1 MNWILVAVAAVLV
14 AVVAAAIATL
24 VARNQSL
31 ADELA
36 RQKEALGAT
45 KDQLDQ
51 TDKKLRETFQS
62 LARDALEDNRTAFFD
77 LAKPIAD
84 TLKKVDL
91 RLEEVERARVEA
103 YARLTEK
110 VSTLNSTTDTLSR
123 ALRTPSV
130 RGRWGEM
137 QLRRVLEITGML
149 QHCDFEEQPTLYGDD
164 GRLRP
169 DAIVHLPGGK
179 RIVVD
184 VKTPLEA
191 FLDAQEAADDN
202 ARTAKLELHARHVL
216 DHMDKLGSKAY
227 WETLGDSPE
236 MVVMFLPG
244 EMLFSAALQRDHKL
258 IERGF
263 AHKVL
268 LASPITLIALLTTAA
283 QSWRQEA
290 LAENYREVAQLG
302 KDFYE
307 RLAKFADHF
316 NEIGRKLN
324 GAVGAY
330 NDAVGSFE
338 SRLLVSA
345 RRLKDLEVTAAPEL
359 LTPEPIDTVPR
370 ALKQA
375 GLMGLPESQSSRDP
389 EGSTS
394 TERDVT

>member
-1 MNWILVAVAAVLV
+1 MIWMLVFAAAVVALVAAV
-14 AVVAAAIATL
+14 IATL
-24 VARNQSL
+24 IARNQSL
-31 ADELA
+31 SRELA
-36 RQKEALGAT
+36 RQSDALGGT
-45 KDQLDQ
+45 KDLIAS
-51 TDKKLRETFQS
+51 TDDRLRETFQS
-62 LARDALEDNRTAFFD
+62 LAREALTENRTVFLD
-77 LAKPIAD
+77 LAAPIAE
-84 TLKKVDL
+84 TLTRVNS
-91 RLEEVERARVEA
+91 RLEEVEHARLDA

-110 VSTLNSTTDTLSR
+110 ISTLNTTTDMLSR

-137 QLRRVLEITGML
+137 QLRRVLEIAGML
-149 QHCDFEEQPTLYGDD
+149 QHCDFEEQPTLYGEN

-169 DAIVHLPGGK
+169 DAIIHLPGGK

-191 FLDAQEAADDN
+191 YLDAQEATDDQTRN
-202 ARTAKLELHARHVL
+202 AKLEQHARLVL

-227 WETLGDSPE
+227 WEPLGDSPE
-236 MVVMFLPG
+236 LVVMFLPG

-263 AHKVL
+263 ERKVL

-283 QSWRQEA
+283 HSWRQEA
-290 LAENYREVAQLG
+290 LAENYREVARLG

-307 RLAKFADHF
+307 RLARFSEHF
-316 NEIGRKLN
+316 NDVGKKLH
-324 GAVGAY
+324 GAVHAY

-359 LTPEPIDTVPR
+359 LTPEPIDTLPR
-370 ALKQA
+370 TLKQA
-375 GLMGLPESQSSRDP
+375 GLIGIRGAAASA
-389 EGSTS
+389 
-394 TERDVT
+394 ERDVT

>member
-1 MNWILVAVAAVLV
+1 MNWILVAVAAAVV

-45 KDQLDQ
+45 RELLDR
-51 TDKKLRETFQS
+51 TDEKLRETFQS
-62 LARDALEDNRTAFFD
+62 LARDALKDNRTAFFD

-91 RLEEVERARVEA
+91 RLEEVERARVDA

-110 VSTLNSTTDTLSR
+110 ITTLSSTTDLLSR

-149 QHCDFEEQPTLYGDD
+149 PHCDFEEQPTLYGDN

-191 FLDAQEAADDN
+191 FLDAQEAVDDKV
-202 ARTAKLELHARHVL
+202 RTAKLELHARQVL

-227 WETLGDSPE
+227 WEPLGDSPE

-263 AHKVL
+263 EHKVL

-316 NEIGRKLN
+316 NEIGKKLN
-324 GAVGAY
+324 GAVHAY

-375 GLMGLPESQSSRDP
+375 GLMGITDAAA
-389 EGSTS
+389 S

>member
-1 MNWILVAVAAVLV
+1 MIWTFVLAAVVV
-14 AVVAAAIATL
+14 ALVAAAIATL

-31 ADELA
+31 SQELE
-36 RQKEALGAT
+36 RQKQAT
-45 KDQLDQ
+45 GGTQDLIAS
-51 TDKKLRETFQS
+51 TDERLRETFQS
-62 LARDALEDNRTAFFD
+62 LAREALSENRTVFLD
-77 LAKPIAD
+77 LAAPIAD
-84 TLKKVDL
+84 TLKRVNL
-91 RLEEVERARVEA
+91 RLEEVERARLDA

-110 VSTLNSTTDTLSR
+110 ISTLSSTTDTLSR

-137 QLRRVLEITGML
+137 QLRRVLELTGML
-149 QHCDFEEQPTLYGDD
+149 QHCDFEEQPTLYGDN

-169 DAIVHLPGGK
+169 DAIIHLPGGK

-191 FLDAQEAADDN
+191 FLDAQEAADDQ
-202 ARTAKLELHARHVL
+202 ARTAKLEQHARQVL

-227 WETLGDSPE
+227 WEPLGDSPE

-263 AHKVL
+263 EHRVL

-283 QSWRQEA
+283 HSWRQEA
-290 LAENYREVAQLG
+290 LAENYREVARLG

-307 RLAKFADHF
+307 RLARFSEHF
-316 NEIGRKLN
+316 NDVGKKLD
-324 GAVGAY
+324 GAVRAY

-359 LTPEPIDTVPR
+359 LSPEPVDTLPR
-370 ALKQA
+370 AIKQ
-375 GLMGLPESQSSRDP
+375 GGFIGIRG
-389 EGSTS
+389 GSAS
-394 TERDVT
+394 TERDVSNN

>member
-1 MNWILVAVAAVLV
+1 MFVVAAVVL
-14 AVVAAAIATL
+14 ASVAAAIATL
-24 VARNQSL
+24 IARNQSL
-31 ADELA
+31 AQELA
-36 RQKEALGAT
+36 RQRETHSGTNDLLART
-45 KDQLDQ
+45 DQ
-51 TDKKLRETFQS
+51 TLRDAFQS
-62 LARDALEDNRTAFFD
+62 LARDALTENRTAFLD
-77 LAKPIAD
+77 LAAPIAD
-84 TLKKVDL
+84 TLQTVNR
-91 RLEEVERARVEA
+91 RLEDVEKARLDA
-103 YARLTEK
+103 YARLTERIT
-110 VSTLNSTTDTLSR
+110 TLSSTTDSLSR

-149 QHCDFEEQPTLYGDD
+149 QHCDFEEQPTLYGDN

-169 DAIVHLPGGK
+169 DAIIHLPGGK

-191 FLDAQEAADDN
+191 FLDAQEATDDSVR
-202 ARTAKLELHARHVL
+202 AAKLEHHARQVL

-227 WETLGDSPE
+227 WEPLGDSPE
-236 MVVMFLPG
+236 LVVMFLPG

-263 AHKVL
+263 EHRVL

-283 QSWRQEA
+283 HSWRQEA
-290 LAENYREVAQLG
+290 LADNYREIAQLG

-307 RLAKFADHF
+307 RLSKFADHF
-316 NEIGRKLN
+316 NEIGGKLN
-324 GAVGAY
+324 GAVRAY

-375 GLMGLPESQSSRDP
+375 GFVGVRQPAPSA
-389 EGSTS
+389 
-394 TERDVT
+394 ERDVSNN